1 LIEAI
6 HELPLGVIHELPLL
20 QEGSDRDVAPNK
32 RATHRVAPTKEQD
45 ILTISLISVNQ
56 YQNIKKIRHRLTQII
71 TDKKII
77 FLKIYLNQCK
87 SVSKKWLGCGRSNK
101 SVKISENQCQNK
113 GGSGRFFK
121 SVKIS
126 VNQCHY

>member
-1 LIEAI
+1 MTVCE
-6 HELPLGVIHELPLL
+6 
-20 QEGSDRDVAPNK
+20 NK
-32 RATHRVAPTKEQD
+32 SVK
-45 ILTISLISVNQ
+45 ISENQ
-56 YQNIKKIRHRLTQII
+56 CQNIKKIRHRLTQII

-87 SVSKKWLGCGRSNK
+87 TVSKKWLGCGRSNK

-113 GGSGRFFK
+113 GGSGRFSK

-126 VNQCHY
+126 ENQCQISWELQGDKE